1 MTFSSVFVTVTVA
14 FATKAPLLSLTVPT
28 IVPVTTWA
36 NAAVANRASTATA
49 TIMSMFRGMT
59 SLLTSNL
66 RAIATSG
73 LLRISFAFRY
83 LSLVVLN
90 G

>member
-1 MTFSSVFVTVTVA
+1 
-14 FATKAPLLSLTVPT
+14 
-28 IVPVTTWA
+28 
-36 NAAVANRASTATA
+36 
-49 TIMSMFRGMT
+49 MSMFRGMT
-59 SLLTSNL
+59 FLLTSNL
-66 RAIATSG
+66 RAITTSV